1 MSRDFIEVRGAE
13 EHNLKDVDVEV
24 PREELTV
31 VTGLSGSGKSSLA
44 FETIYAEGQRRYIES
59 LSAYARNFLGQ
70 MDKPQVE
77 NVEGLSPAISI
88 DQKNAAN
95 NPRSTVGTVTELHD
109 YLRLLYARVGTPHC
123 PECGREVD
131 DQSAQQMVRRLLEAP
146 EGTRAKICA
155 PVVRDQKGA
164 FEELFDD
171 LVSEGYTR
179 VEVDGERYDLTID
192 HRQTTSDEPSGAA
205 RGRPDL
211 DENYDH
217 TVDVVVDRVRISEDA
232 RSRITDSV
240 ETALEEADGV
250 LKVIFPDP
258 EGVDVGGATARST
271 GDLADETDGED
282 EPAEQDDRL
291 IVEFSEELACNHCN
305 IDISEIET
313 RSFSFNSPHGACPEC
328 EGIGSTKEVSED
340 LVIEDSSKPLKHVF
354 EPWSYNRTYYSRQ
367 LDNVAEHFGV
377 SLSTPFEELD
387 PEIRRQFLY
396 GTDSRVHFEWTT
408 KNGTRE
414 KTERFEGV
422 IPNLERRHV
431 ETDSDSAREHIEE
444 YMAVTTCPACE
455 GTRLK
460 AESRAVLV
468 DGVSASDAN
477 GGSPEDS
484 SDGVSITEVNQMSIG
499 DALDHFEG
507 MEANLNARDTKI
519 AEEILKEIRARLGF
533 MCEVG
538 LEYLTLDREASTLS
552 GGESQRIRLATQI
565 GSGLVG
571 VLYVLDEPSIGLHQ
585 RDNDRLLNTL
595 EELRDIGNT
604 LIVVEHDTETM
615 RRADNIID
623 MGPGPG
629 KRGGEIVVNGSI
641 DEVLESEESVTGDYL
656 AGEKAIPVPEERR
669 EPDQGEGSDGAS
681 GDTGAASRE
690 PDSGEGSDR
699 ASGDGKAASREP
711 DAHLTIRGARQHNL
725 KDLDVELPIGC
736 FTAITGVSGSG
747 KSTLMHEV
755 LYKGLARE
763 MNDNTSVDPGEHD
776 AIEGLENVETVRLI
790 DQSPIGRTPRSNPA
804 TYTNVFDFVREL
816 YAETDL
822 AKQRGYEKGRFSFNV
837 KGGRCEACGGQ
848 GTVKIDMNF
857 LSDVH
862 VPCEECDGARYND
875 ETLDVTF
882 KGKTIADVLQMSVDE
897 AYDFFESHSQLRR
910 RLKLLQDVGLGYMRL
925 GQPST
930 TLSGGEA
937 QRVKLAE
944 ELGKKDTGETLYL
957 LDEPTTG
964 LHPHDERKLIDVL
977 HRLTDEGN
985 TVVVIEHELDLVK
998 NADNIVDLGPEGGE
1012 RGGEV
1017 VTTGTPEEVARV
1029 EESYTGQY
1037 LRDLLPDVDLKGPR
1051 ADRELVFDTDDGTS
1065 GTGDGEQVTGAG
1077 DD

>member
-1 MSRDFIEVRGAE
+1 MSRDFIEVRGAT

-123 PECGREVD
+123 PECGREVE
-131 DQSAQQMVRRLLEAP
+131 DQSAQQMVRRLLDAP
-146 EGTRAKICA
+146 PGTRAKICA

-164 FEELFDD
+164 FEDLFDD

-179 VEVDGERYDLTID
+179 AEVDGERYDLTV
-192 HRQTTSDEPSGAA
+192 EY
-205 RGRPDL
+205 PDL
-211 DENYDH
+211 DDNYDH
-217 TVDVVVDRVRISEDA
+217 TIDVVVDRVKLDPDE
-232 RSRITDSV
+232 RSRLTDSV
-240 ETALEEADGV
+240 ETALERADGV

-258 EGVDVGGATARST
+258 PETLDVGGASARST
-271 GDLADETDGED
+271 GDLADEDESGEDTDG
-282 EPAEQDDRL
+282 DRL
-291 IVEFSEELACNHCN
+291 VVEFSEELACTHCG
-305 IDISEIET
+305 IDISAIET
-313 RSFSFNSPHGACPEC
+313 RSFSFNSPHGACREC
-328 EGIGSTKEVSED
+328 EGIGETKEVSED
-340 LVIEDSSKPLKHVF
+340 LVIQDPSKPLKHVF

-377 SLSTPFEELD
+377 SLSTAFEDLD

-396 GTDSRVHFEWTT
+396 GTDDVVHFEWQT

-431 ETDSDSAREHIEE
+431 ETDSDRAREHIEE
-444 YMAVTTCPACE
+444 YMAVTTCPRCE

-460 AESRAVLV
+460 PESRAVLV
-468 DGVSASDAN
+468 DGS
-477 GGSPEDS
+477 
-484 SDGVSITEVNQMSIG
+484 SITEVNRMSIG
-499 DALDHFEG
+499 DALAHFEG
-507 MEANLNARDTKI
+507 LEAKLSERDTKI

-585 RDNDRLLNTL
+585 RDNDRLLDTL
-595 EELRDIGNT
+595 AELRDLGNT
-604 LIVVEHDTETM
+604 LLVVEHDTETM

-629 KRGGEIVVNGSI
+629 KRGGEIVVNGPLQ
-641 DEVLESEESVTGDYL
+641 DVLDSEESVTGEYL
-656 AGEKAIPVPEERR
+656 SGERSIPVPDTRR
-669 EPDQGEGSDGAS
+669 DPDG
-681 GDTGAASRE
+681 T
-690 PDSGEGSDR
+690 
-699 ASGDGKAASREP
+699 
-711 DAHLTIRGARQHNL
+711 LTIRGARQHNL
-725 KDLDVELPIGC
+725 KDVDVSLPLGS

-763 MNDNTSVDPGEHD
+763 MNDNTSVDPGDHD
-776 AIEGLENVETVRLI
+776 AIEGTEHIETVRLI

-816 YAETDL
+816 FAETDL
-822 AKQRGYEKGRFSFNV
+822 ANQRGYDKGRFSFNV
-837 KGGRCEACGGQ
+837 KGGRCEECGGQ
-848 GTVKIDMNF
+848 GTVTIDMNF
-857 LSDVH
+857 LSDVQ
-862 VPCEECDGARYND
+862 VPCEECGGDRYNE

-882 KGKTIADVLQMSVDE
+882 KGKNIADVLQMTVEE
-897 AYDFFESHSQLRR
+897 AHDFFESHSQLRR
-910 RLKLLQDVGLGYMRL
+910 RLKLLKDVGLGYMQL

-964 LHPHDERKLIDVL
+964 LHPADERKLIDVL
-977 HRLTDEGN
+977 HRLTNEGN

-1012 RGGEV
+1012 NGGEV
-1017 VTTGTPEEVARV
+1017 VATGTPEDVARI
-1029 EESYTGQY
+1029 EESHTGRY
-1037 LRDLLPDVDLKGPR
+1037 LRDLLPDVDLAGPR
-1051 ADRELVFDTDDGTS
+1051 TDRDLVTAEDG
-1065 GTGDGEQVTGAG
+1065 DAGEGEAAG

>member
-1 MSRDFIEVRGAE
+1 MSKDVIEVTGAE
-13 EHNLKDVDVEV
+13 EHNLKDVDVEI

-44 FETIYAEGQRRYIES
+44 FETVYAEGQRRYIES

-109 YLRLLYARVGTPHC
+109 YLRLLYARTGVPHC
-123 PECGREVD
+123 PECGREVGE
-131 DQSAQQMVRRLLEAP
+131 QSAQNMVTRLLELP
-146 EGTRAKICA
+146 EGTRAKLAA

-164 FEELFDD
+164 FEDLFDD
-171 LVSEGYTR
+171 LVSDGYSR
-179 VEVDGERYDLTID
+179 VEVDGEEFDLTMD
-192 HRQTTSDEPSGAA
+192 
-205 RGRPDL
+205 RPEL
-211 DENYDH
+211 DENFDH
-217 TVDVVVDRVRISEDA
+217 TVDVVVDRVKVSTEA
-232 RSRITDSV
+232 RSRLTDSV
-240 ETALEEADGV
+240 ETALEEADGT
-250 LKVIFPDP
+250 LKVILPDP
-258 EGVDVGGATARST
+258 PEGAADALGGSTARAT
-271 GDLADETDGED
+271 GDLAEADEE
-282 EPAEQDDRL
+282 DRL
-291 IVEFSEELACNHCN
+291 VVELSEDLACTHCG
-305 IDISEIET
+305 IDISEVET

-328 EGIGSTKEVSED
+328 EGLGETKEVSED
-340 LVIEDSSKPLKHVF
+340 LVIQDRSKPLKHVF
-354 EPWSYNRTYYSRQ
+354 EPWSYDRTYYSRQ

-387 PEIRRQFLY
+387 EEIQRQFLY
-396 GTDSRVHFEWTT
+396 GTDGLVHFQWRT

-431 ETDSDSAREHIEE
+431 ETDSDRAREHIEE
-444 YMAVTTCPACE
+444 FMATTTCPACE

-468 DGVSASDAN
+468 DGTA
-477 GGSPEDS
+477 
-484 SDGVSITEVNQMSIG
+484 ITEVNEMSIG
-499 DALDHFEG
+499 DALEHFEG
-507 MEANLNARDTKI
+507 LEGNLSARDRKI

-533 MCEVG
+533 MQEVG

-595 EELRDIGNT
+595 EELRDLGNT
-604 LIVVEHDTETM
+604 LLVVEHDTETM
-615 RRADNIID
+615 RRADQIID

-629 KRGGEIVVNGSI
+629 KRGGEVVVNGPQ
-641 DEVLESEESVTGDYL
+641 EELMAAEASVTGDYL
-656 AGEKAIPVPEERR
+656 AGERTIPVPEERR
-669 EPDQGEGSDGAS
+669 EADG
-681 GDTGAASRE
+681 
-690 PDSGEGSDR
+690 
-699 ASGDGKAASREP
+699 
-711 DAHLTIRGARQHNL
+711 HLTVKGARQHNL
-725 KDLDVELPIGC
+725 KDLDVQFPLST

-747 KSTLMHEV
+747 KSTLMHDI
-755 LYKGLARE
+755 LYKGLVRR
-763 MNDNTSVDPGEHD
+763 MNDTDVNPGEHD
-776 AIEGLENVETVRLI
+776 DIEGIDQIETVRLI

-804 TYTNVFDFVREL
+804 TYTNVFDHIREL
-816 YAETDL
+816 FAETNL

-848 GTVKIDMNF
+848 GTVTIDMNF
-857 LSDVH
+857 LSDVE

-875 ETLDVTF
+875 ETLDVTY
-882 KGKTIADVLQMSVDE
+882 KGATIADVLEMSVEE
-897 AYDFFESHSQLRR
+897 AYDFFESHPGIRR
-910 RLKLLQDVGLGYMRL
+910 RLQLLKDVGLDYMTL

-937 QRVKLAE
+937 QRIKLAE
-944 ELGKKDTGETLYL
+944 ELGKKDSGETLYL

-964 LHPHDERKLIDVL
+964 LHPEDERKLIDVL
-977 HRLTDEGN
+977 HRLTDDGN

-998 NADNIVDLGPEGGE
+998 NADRVLDLGPEGGE
-1012 RGGEV
+1012 NGGELV
-1017 VTTGTPEEVARV
+1017 ASGTPEEVART
-1029 EESYTGQY
+1029 EASFTGQY
-1037 LRDLLPDVDLKGPR
+1037 LRDLLPAVDLEGPR
-1051 ADRELVFDTDDGTS
+1051 AGRDGDEVAAKADD
-1065 GTGDGEQVTGAG
+1065 D
-1077 DD
+1077 

>member
-1 MSRDFIEVRGAE
+1 MSKDVIEVRGAE
-13 EHNLKDVDVEV
+13 QHNLKDVDCTI

-77 NVEGLSPAISI
+77 SVEGLSPAISI

-123 PECGREVD
+123 PECGREVGE
-131 DQSAQQMVRRLLEAP
+131 QSAENMVSRILELP
-146 EGTRAKICA
+146 EGTKLKIAA
-155 PVVRDQKGA
+155 PIVRDQKGA
-164 FEELFDD
+164 FEDRFDD
-171 LVSEGYTR
+171 LVGEGYSR
-179 VEVDGERYDLTID
+179 VEVDGEEHDLTLD
-192 HRQTTSDEPSGAA
+192 
-205 RGRPDL
+205 RPDL

-217 TVDVVVDRVRISEDA
+217 TIDVIVDRVTVAPDA

-240 ETALEEADGV
+240 ETALTAADGI
-250 LKVIFPDP
+250 LKVIVPDP
-258 EGVDVGGATARST
+258 PEDAELGGATARST
-271 GDLADETDGED
+271 GDLAED
-282 EPAEQDDRL
+282 ESHDTAADRL
-291 IVEFSEELACNHCN
+291 VVEFSEDLACTHCG
-305 IDISEIET
+305 IDISETET
-313 RSFSFNSPHGACPEC
+313 RSFSFNSPHGACPAC
-328 EGIGSTKEVSED
+328 EGLGETKEVSED
-340 LVIEDSSKPLKHVF
+340 LVITDPSKPLKHVF

-377 SLSTPFEELD
+377 SLETPFEEL
-387 PEIRRQFLY
+387 PESIQRQFLY
-396 GTDSRVHFEWTT
+396 GTDDVVHFQWQT

-431 ETDSDSAREHIEE
+431 ETDSDRAREHIEE
-444 YMAVTTCPACE
+444 FMATTTCPNCE

-468 DGVSASDAN
+468 DGT
-477 GGSPEDS
+477 
-484 SDGVSITEVNQMSIG
+484 SITDVNELSIG
-499 DALDHFEG
+499 DALEHFEG
-507 MEANLNARDTKI
+507 MEDGMSERDAMI
-519 AEEILKEIRARLGF
+519 ATEILKEIRARLGF
-533 MCEVG
+533 MQEVG

-595 EELRDIGNT
+595 EELRDLGNT
-604 LIVVEHDTETM
+604 LLVVEHDTETM
-615 RRADNIID
+615 RRADNIVD

-629 KRGGEIVVNGSI
+629 NRGGEIVVNGPVE
-641 DEVLESEESVTGDYL
+641 DVLDSEESITGDYL
-656 AGEKAIPVPEERR
+656 AGERSIPVPDERR
-669 EPDQGEGSDGAS
+669 DPDG
-681 GDTGAASRE
+681 T
-690 PDSGEGSDR
+690 
-699 ASGDGKAASREP
+699 
-711 DAHLTIRGARQHNL
+711 LTIQGARQHNL
-725 KDLDVELPIGC
+725 ADLDVDIPLGT

-747 KSTLMHEV
+747 KSTLMHDV

-763 MNDNTSVDPGEHD
+763 MNDNTSVNPGEHD
-776 AIEGLENVETVRLI
+776 AIEGIEGIETVRLI

-804 TYTNVFDFVREL
+804 TYTDVFDHIREL
-816 YAETDL
+816 FAETKL
-822 AKQRGYEKGRFSFNV
+822 ATQRGYKKGRFSFNV

-848 GTVKIDMNF
+848 GTVTIDMNF
-857 LSDVH
+857 LSNVE
-862 VPCEECDGARYND
+862 VPCEECGGDRYNA
-875 ETLDVTF
+875 ETLDVTY
-882 KGKTIADVLQMSVDE
+882 KGKTIADVLEMTVAE
-897 AYDFFESHSQLRR
+897 AHEFFESHPGIRR
-910 RLKLLQDVGLGYMRL
+910 RLELLRDVGLGYMKL

-944 ELGKKDTGETLYL
+944 ELGKKDSGETLYL

-964 LHPHDERKLIDVL
+964 LHPADERKLIDVL
-977 HRLTDEGN
+977 HRLTDDGN

-998 NADNIVDLGPEGGE
+998 NADRIIDLGPEGGE
-1012 RGGEV
+1012 NGGAV
-1017 VTTGTPEEVARV
+1017 VATGTPETVART
-1029 EESYTGQY
+1029 EGSYTGRY
-1037 LRDLLPDVDLKGPR
+1037 LRDLLPGIDLEGPR
-1051 ADRELVFDTDDGTS
+1051 ADRELASPPAADD
-1065 GTGDGEQVTGAG
+1065 
-1077 DD
+1077 

>member
-1 MSRDFIEVRGAE
+1 MSREYIEVRGAAENNLE
-13 EHNLKDVDVEV
+13 EVDVEI

-77 NVEGLSPAISI
+77 TVEGLSPAISI

-123 PECGREVD
+123 PECGRQVA
-131 DQSAQQMVRRLLEAP
+131 DQSAQQMVRRLLAAP
-146 EGTRAKICA
+146 EGTRAELCA

-164 FEELFDD
+164 FEEVFDD

-179 VEVDGERYDLTID
+179 VEVDGERHDLTV
-192 HRQTTSDEPSGAA
+192 E
-205 RGRPDL
+205 RPDL

-217 TVDVVVDRVRISEDA
+217 TIDVVVDRVKLASDERA
-232 RSRITDSV
+232 RVTDSV
-240 ETALEEADGV
+240 ETALDEADGL
-250 LKVIFPDP
+250 LKVVFPDP
-258 EGVDVGGATARST
+258 PREFDIGGTRARST
-271 GDLADETDGED
+271 GDLSPGAGEGSGD
-282 EPAEQDDRL
+282 TQSEDAQTDRL
-291 IVEFSEELACNHCN
+291 VVEFSEELACTHCG

-328 EGIGSTKEVSED
+328 EGIGETKEVSED
-340 LVIEDSSKPLKHVF
+340 LVIQDPSKPLKHVF

-377 SLSTPFEELD
+377 SLATPFEELD
-387 PEIRRQFLY
+387 PDIRRQFLW
-396 GTDSRVHFEWTT
+396 GTDRQVHFQWRT

-431 ETDSDSAREHIEE
+431 ETDSDRAREHIEE
-444 YMAVTTCPACE
+444 FMAVTTCPACD
-455 GTRLK
+455 GTRLRP
-460 AESRAVLV
+460 ESRAVRVAGTTV
-468 DGVSASDAN
+468 DEVSR
-477 GGSPEDS
+477 
-484 SDGVSITEVNQMSIG
+484 MSIG
-499 DALDHFEG
+499 DALEHFEG
-507 MEANLNARDTKI
+507 MESRLDERDRTI
-519 AEEILKEIRARLGF
+519 AEEILKEIRSRLGF

-538 LEYLTLDREASTLS
+538 LEYLTLDREAATLS

-585 RDNDRLLNTL
+585 RDNDRLLDTL
-595 EELRDIGNT
+595 AELRDIGNT
-604 LIVVEHDTETM
+604 LVVVEHDTETM
-615 RRADNIID
+615 RRADNIVD

-629 KRGGEIVVNGSI
+629 KRGGQVVVNGSLE
-641 DEVLESEESVTGDYL
+641 EVMDSDESVTGEYL
-656 AGEKAIPVPEERR
+656 AGERSIPVPDTRR
-669 EPDQGEGSDGAS
+669 NQAGA
-681 GDTGAASRE
+681 
-690 PDSGEGSDR
+690 
-699 ASGDGKAASREP
+699 
-711 DAHLTIRGARQHNL
+711 LTIRGARQHNL
-725 KDLDVELPIGC
+725 RDLDVEIPLGA

-747 KSTLMHEV
+747 KSTLMHDV

-776 AIEGLENVETVRLI
+776 AIEGLDQIETVRLI

-804 TYTNVFDFVREL
+804 TYTNVFDYVREL
-816 YAETDL
+816 FAETAL
-822 AKQRGYEKGRFSFNV
+822 SKRRGYEKGRFSFNV
-837 KGGRCEACGGQ
+837 KGGRCEECGGQ
-848 GTVKIDMNF
+848 GLVTIDMNF
-857 LSDVH
+857 LSDVQ
-862 VPCEECDGARYND
+862 VPCEECGGARYND
-875 ETLDVTF
+875 ETLEVEF
-882 KGKTIADVLQMSVDE
+882 KGKTIADVLDMTVAE
-897 AYDFFESHSQLRR
+897 AHAFFESHSQLRR
-910 RLKLLQDVGLGYMRL
+910 RLELLKDVGLGYMQL

-964 LHPHDERKLIDVL
+964 LHPEDERKLIDVL

-998 NADNIVDLGPEGGE
+998 NADYIIDLGPEGGE
-1012 RGGEV
+1012 HGGDV
-1017 VTTGTPEEVARV
+1017 VAAGTPEDVARV
-1029 EESYTGQY
+1029 EASYTGQY
-1037 LRDLLPDVDLKGPR
+1037 LRDLLPAVDLEGPR
-1051 ADRELVFDTDDGTS
+1051 S
-1065 GTGDGEQVTGAG
+1065 GTPADVAEREQVTGAG

>member
-1 MSRDFIEVRGAE
+1 MSRDTIEVRGAE
-13 EHNLKDVDVEV
+13 EHNLKDVDVSI

-44 FETIYAEGQRRYIES
+44 FDTVYAEGQRRYIES

-109 YLRLLYARVGTPHC
+109 YLRLLYARIGTPHC
-123 PECGREVD
+123 PECGREVGE
-131 DQSAQQMVRRLLEAP
+131 QSAQNMVSRITDLP
-146 EGTRAKICA
+146 EGTKAKIAA
-155 PVVRDQKGA
+155 PVVRSQKGA
-164 FEELFDD
+164 FEDLFDD
-171 LVSEGYTR
+171 LVSEGYAR
-179 VEVDGERYDLTID
+179 VEVDGESYDLTMD
-192 HRQTTSDEPSGAA
+192 HRQTESDEPTDRGPI
-205 RGRPDL
+205 RGRPEL

-217 TVDVVVDRVRISEDA
+217 TIDVVVDRVKVSPEA

-240 ETALEEADGV
+240 ETALEKGEGV
-250 LKVIFPDP
+250 LKVVLPDPP
-258 EGVDVGGATARST
+258 EGVELGGASVRST
-271 GDLADETDGED
+271 GDLAGED
-282 EPAEQDDRL
+282 DEADDADRL
-291 IVEFSEELACNHCN
+291 VVEMSEDLACTHCN

-313 RSFSFNSPHGACPEC
+313 RSFSFNSPYGACPEC

-340 LVIEDSSKPLKHVF
+340 LVVVDPSKPLKHVF

-377 SLSTPFEELD
+377 DLSTPFEDLD
-387 PEIRRQFLY
+387 PEIQRQFLY
-396 GTDSRVHFEWTT
+396 GTDDLVHFEWTT

-431 ETDSDSAREHIEE
+431 ETDSDRAREHIEE

-468 DGVSASDAN
+468 
-477 GGSPEDS
+477 EDTA
-484 SDGVSITEVNQMSIG
+484 ITEVNRMSIG
-499 DALDHFEG
+499 DALAHFEG
-507 MEANLNARDTKI
+507 MEADLDERDTKI
-519 AEEILKEIRARLGF
+519 AEEILKEIRSRLGF

-604 LIVVEHDTETM
+604 LLVVEHDTETM
-615 RRADNIID
+615 RRADQIID

-629 KRGGEIVVNGSI
+629 KRGGEIVVNGDF
-641 DEVLESEESVTGDYL
+641 DEVIATDESVTGKYL
-656 AGEKAIPVPEERR
+656 AGERYIEVPESRR
-669 EPDQGEGSDGAS
+669 DPDGEI
-681 GDTGAASRE
+681 
-690 PDSGEGSDR
+690 
-699 ASGDGKAASREP
+699 
-711 DAHLTIRGARQHNL
+711 TIRGARQHNL
-725 KDLDVELPIGC
+725 KDLDVDLPVGC

-747 KSTLMHEV
+747 KSTLMHDI
-755 LYKGLARE
+755 LYKGLARS
-763 MNDNTSVDPGEHD
+763 MNDNTSVDPGDHD
-776 AIEGLENVETVRLI
+776 DIEGLDNIETVRLI

-804 TYTNVFDFVREL
+804 TYTNVFDHIREL
-816 YAETDL
+816 FADTKL

-837 KGGRCEACGGQ
+837 KGGRCEECGGQ

-862 VPCEECDGARYND
+862 VDCEECGGARYND
-875 ETLDVTF
+875 ETLDVTY
-882 KGKTIADVLQMSVDE
+882 KDATIADVLGMSVDE
-897 AYDFFESHSQLRR
+897 AYEFFESHPQIRR

-944 ELGKKDTGETLYL
+944 ELGKKDKGETLYL

-964 LHPHDERKLIDVL
+964 LHPEDERKLIDVL
-977 HRLTDEGN
+977 HRLTDDGN
-985 TVVVIEHELDLVK
+985 TIVVIEHELDLVK
-998 NADNIVDLGPEGGE
+998 NADHIVDLGPEGGE
-1012 RGGEV
+1012 NGGEV
-1017 VTTGTPEEVARV
+1017 VATGTPEDVART
-1029 EESYTGQY
+1029 EASHTGRY
-1037 LRDLLPDVDLKGPR
+1037 LRDLLPAVEMEGPR
-1051 ADRELVFDTDDGTS
+1051 SDREIAAEEAV
-1065 GTGDGEQVTGAG
+1065 DGEQATGAG